1 MAMDKEASRRWR
13 RRIREVM
20 NAEWDPI
27 GVSDQAPDE
36 YDAYVGKVAAMLRE
50 GTSDAELFAYLH
62 WVETVHIGM
71 PGNEERLRKVIS
83 AIRAIGFMN

>member
-1 MAMDKEASRRWR
+1 VAIDKEASRRWR

-20 NAEWDPI
+20 NNEWDPI
-27 GVSDQAPDE
+27 GVADQVPDE
-36 YDAYVGKVAAMLRE
+36 YDRYVGKVAAMLRE
-50 GTSDAELFAYLH
+50 GASDEDLFRYLH

-71 PGNEERLRKVIS
+71 PGNEGRLRKVIA